1 MNVENCAVCSIRSS
15 CGNGGGESDSLYLY
29 ASTPILSSRL
39 ELVLRQN
46 GLPFHL
52 QNRTFALTGRRDR
65 EALLE
70 TLLEELSEPEANDLR
85 VTFDLTNLMT
95 ATSLTQAV
103 HRAHTQWFEDALTED
118 RFTHWFQPIVNVA
131 SRTLVGHECLIR
143 LEKPDQPG
151 LFFNGQEIIDAAVTR
166 GDLHVFDS
174 YSRRTAIR
182 NAALQQR
189 RTSRIFINFTP
200 SSIYDP
206 GFCMG
211 STLQAMEQTT
221 LKPSDIVFEV
231 VESERVRDPRHLRK
245 IADYYRERG
254 FSLALDDVGT
264 GANSLQTLAD
274 MQPDFIKL
282 DKSLTWN
289 YQSEIGRK
297 TIRKLA
303 ELGAD
308 TGIQVIAEGV
318 ETAEMS
324 EVLRDCGVSLMQGYF
339 FGRPAPS
346 MLSAV

>member
-1 MNVENCAVCSIRSS
+1 MDAANCAVCSIRSS
-15 CGNGGGESDSLYLY
+15 CDAGDGLYLY
-29 ASTPILSSRL
+29 APTPILSSRL
-39 ELVLRQN
+39 QLVLQQN
-46 GLPFHL
+46 GLPFRL
-52 QNRTFALTGRRDR
+52 RNQTFALTDRCDR
-65 EALLE
+65 ETLLQ

-103 HRAHTQWFEDALTED
+103 HRTHTQWFEDALVED
-118 RFTHWFQPIVNVA
+118 RFTHWFQPIVDIRRRILA
-131 SRTLVGHECLIR
+131 GHECLIR
-143 LEKPDQPG
+143 LEKADQPG
-151 LFFNGQEIIDAAVTR
+151 QYFNGQDIIDAAVTR
-166 GDLHVFDS
+166 GDLHIFDS
-174 YSRRTAIR
+174 YARRTAIR
-182 NAALQQR
+182 NAALR
-189 RTSRIFINFTP
+189 RTVGKVFINFTP

-206 GFCMG
+206 AFCMG

-221 LKPSDIVFEV
+221 LTPSDIVFEV
-231 VESERVRDPRHLRK
+231 VESERVRDARHLRK

-282 DKSLTWN
+282 DKSLIWN
-289 YQSEIGRK
+289 YESEIGRK

-324 EVLRDCGVSLMQGYF
+324 EVLQDCGVHLMQGYF
-339 FGRPAPS
+339 FGRPAPA
-346 MLSAV
+346 MLSSL